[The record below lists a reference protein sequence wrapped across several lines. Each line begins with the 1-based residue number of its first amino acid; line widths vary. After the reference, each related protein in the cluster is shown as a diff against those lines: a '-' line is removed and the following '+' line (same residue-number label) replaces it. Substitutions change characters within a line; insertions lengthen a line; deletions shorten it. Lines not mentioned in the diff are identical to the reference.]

1 MERRPL
7 CWISVFLVMLLLAS
21 LACNVGGQTEPTA
34 TAPPPDPTATPP
46 PSPSPSPLPPPTAVP
61 TATPLPESVA
71 VSSLEDVRSATI
83 QIVAEGSFVDP
94 QVGLQLNVAGHGS
107 GFIIDES
114 GIAVT
119 NNHVVTGAAL
129 LRVWVGGE
137 STPRNARVLGV
148 SECSDLA
155 VIDIEGDEYPFL
167 EWYEGEIRAGL
178 DVYAAGYPLGDPE
191 YTLTRG
197 IVSKESADGES
208 DWASV
213 DAVIEHDATINPG
226 SSGGPLVTV
235 DGRVVG
241 LNYSSSPGYNQYYAI
256 ARDEAK
262 GIIEQLQ
269 AGHDV
274 TSIGVNGTAVNEEGL
289 SGIWVSSVESGSPA
303 DRAGIVGGDIITM
316 IEGLVLATDGTM
328 SSYCDILRSHHA
340 DDMLRIEVLRYDTEE
355 VLEGYLN
362 GDELTHSFSFAQELR
377 EEVGGDEAG
386 PATSYAEYVEVTDD
400 TGAIVMQVPV
410 EWSDID
416 GSVWEDG
423 GQTVGVGIVASSDL
437 DDFHE
442 SYSTPGVIFLAAE
455 GLAQAGDS
463 AELLDFFDFSD
474 DCWYEGR
481 FDYEDALYDGF
492 YDFYSG
498 CGGGDTVMIVLVAMP
513 ADRSFATVLAMQ
525 AVTDADLDATDRILD
540 TFVVVGDLPD
550 AGDWWQ
556 PDDEGVAT
564 ASLTVL
570 NSTNQSIWYIY
581 ISPSSSESWG
591 DDWLGDSV
599 LVAAESMTF
608 SVPEGTYD
616 LKALDPDDNV
626 VAESYDVFISGNM
639 EWTILPEDAEDATL
653 TVHNATTG
661 SIWYVYISPST
672 SDSWGD
678 DWLGDSVLLA
688 GESMEFSVPEGTYD
702 LKALDPDDNVVAER
716 YDLFI
721 SGDMEWTLYLDDA
734 EDDYVTLTLINN
746 SGQHICYVRI
756 SESTDSSWGDDWL
769 LADTIPAGTSYSFYV
784 PAGKSDDL
792 QAKDCGDVV
801 VSVEYEVDLSED
813 TDWTVSAAPPPEGY
827 APLTFEASWS
837 TWPVGEGGEW
847 IIGFD
852 IQAQGGD
859 GQYTY
864 QVLDR
869 VYYTSS
875 FEFVY
880 GCQADFTGDIV
891 VRSGD
896 GQVSMITQHI
906 PVPTGCD

>member
-21 LACNVGGQTEPTA
+21 LACNVGGQSEPTP

-46 PSPSPSPLPPPTAVP
+46 PSPSPSPSPSPLPPPTAVP
-61 TATPLPESVA
+61 TATPLPESGA

-83 QIVAEGSFVDP
+83 QIEAEGSFVDP
-94 QVGLQLNVAGHGS
+94 QVGLRLNVAGHGS

-155 VIDIEGDEYPFL
+155 VIDIEGDGYPFL
-167 EWYEGEIRAGL
+167 EWYDGSIRAGL

-191 YTLTRG
+191 FTLTRG
-197 IVSKESADGES
+197 IVSKERADGES

-226 SSGGPLVTV
+226 SSGGPLVTT

-256 ARDEAK
+256 ARDEAE

-340 DDMLRIEVLRYDTEE
+340 DDMLKIEVLRYDTEE
-355 VLEGYLN
+355 VLAGYLN
-362 GDELTHSFSFAQELR
+362 GDELTLSFSFAQELR
-377 EEVGGDEAG
+377 EEVGGGEAG

-400 TGAIVMQVPV
+400 TGAIVMQIPV
-410 EWSDID
+410 EWSDTD
-416 GSVWEDG
+416 GSVWEDD
-423 GQTVGVGIVASSDL
+423 GQIVGAGIVASSDL
-437 DDFHE
+437 DDFYE
-442 SYSTPGVIFLAAE
+442 TYSTPGVIFLASE
-455 GLAQAGDS
+455 GMAQAGDS
-463 AELLDFFDFSD
+463 AELLDLFDFSD

-481 FDYEDALYDGF
+481 FEYEDALYSGF
-492 YDFYSG
+492 YDYYSG
-498 CGGGDTVMIVLVAMP
+498 CGGGDTVMLVLVAMP
-513 ADRSFATVLAMQ
+513 ADQSFATVLAMQ

-556 PDDEGVAT
+556 PDDEGVAVAT
-564 ASLTVL
+564 LTVH
-570 NSTNQSIWYIY
+570 NSTDRSIWYIY
-581 ISPSSSESWG
+581 ISPS
-591 DDWLGDSV
+591 
-599 LVAAESMTF
+599 
-608 SVPEGTYD
+608 
-616 LKALDPDDNV
+616 
-626 VAESYDVFISGNM
+626 
-639 EWTILPEDAEDATL
+639 
-653 TVHNATTG
+653 
-661 SIWYVYISPST
+661 T
-672 SDSWGD
+672 SDGWGD
-678 DWLGDSVLLA
+678 DWLGDSVLLS
-688 GESMEFSVPEGTYD
+688 GESMMFSVPEGTYD
-702 LKALDPDDNVVAER
+702 LTALDPDDNVVAER

-721 SGDMEWTLYLDDA
+721 SGEMEWTLFLEDA

-746 SGQHICYVRI
+746 SGQHVCYVRI

-769 LADTIPAGTSYSFYV
+769 GADTIPAGTSYSFYV
-784 PAGKSDDL
+784 LAGMSYDL
-792 QAKDCGDVV
+792 QAKDCGDTVV
-801 VSVEYEVDLSED
+801 GEEYQVDLSQD
-813 TDWTVSAAPPPEGY
+813 TDWTLSAAPPPEGY
-827 APLTFEASWS
+827 APLTFEASWN

-847 IIGFD
+847 IIEFD

-869 VYYTSS
+869 VYYVSR

-880 GCQADFTGDIV
+880 GCQAAFTGDII
-891 VRSGD
+891 VRSSD
-896 GQVSMITQHI
+896 GQVAATTEYI
-906 PVPTGCD
+906 PVPAVCP